1 MAEDQPDE
9 AGQPEPPREPLDPAA
24 VAELAELLP
33 PAGALQGRP
42 GQDDARRL
50 AREAQLVTMKLSG
63 MTYEQIA
70 ERTGYSTGAAA
81 RRVVVKALSTVRD
94 QAVADLRMVENA
106 RLERANVALWP
117 KVIQGDVDAVH
128 AWVKVSQARRQL
140 NGLDAPQQV
149 HISTGATS
157 ELEDALA
164 ELRLLV
170 GPDLDIIAGT
180 VLRPDQDDDDLEE
193 PGDSRNV

>member
-1 MAEDQPDE
+1 MAEEQPDE
-9 AGQPEPPREPLDPAA
+9 AAQPEPVREPLDPET
-24 VAELAELLP
+24 VAGLAELLP
-33 PAGALQGRP
+33 PASELQGRP

-70 ERTGYSTGAAA
+70 ERTGYSNGAAA
-81 RRVVVKALSTVRD
+81 RRVVVRALSTVRD

-117 KVIQGDVDAVH
+117 KVLQGDVDAVH

-164 ELRLLV
+164 ELRQLV
-170 GPDLDIIAGT
+170 GPDLDIVAGT
-180 VLRPDQDDDDLEE
+180 VVRPADGDDDQEE
-193 PGDSRNV
+193 PGDSRDV